1 MTDSEKLDLLL
12 AKVQGMEKKIDIL
25 SSEQTEILKEV
36 IMLNRKISDTYEVA
50 LDALGTSSQNRALLE
65 KGTLA

>member
-25 SSEQTEILKEV
+25 TSEQTEILKEV